1 MEGETLDFFYFLEE
15 VDGDLECCC
24 FLGETEDLN
33 FDGDFVLLEGEA
45 SFSSGDFSASIGDLV
60 STAGYLSSEL

>member
-1 MEGETLDFFYFLEE
+1 MEGETLDFFCFLDD

-24 FLGETEDLN
+24 FFGETEDLN
-33 FDGDFVLLEGEA
+33 LEGDFVLLEGEC
-45 SFSSGDFSASIGDLV
+45 SLSRGDFSASMGDLV